1 MIFGYIRVNK
11 WKNSNIGLTPE
22 LANLTHFWRND
33 FHAVSTK
40 YNLDQKREQSEEDED
55 EEAFVYLR

>member
-1 MIFGYIRVNK
+1 MVKPYNDFWIYIRVNK

-40 YNLDQKREQSEEDED
+40 YNLDQKKGTK
-55 EEAFVYLR
+55 